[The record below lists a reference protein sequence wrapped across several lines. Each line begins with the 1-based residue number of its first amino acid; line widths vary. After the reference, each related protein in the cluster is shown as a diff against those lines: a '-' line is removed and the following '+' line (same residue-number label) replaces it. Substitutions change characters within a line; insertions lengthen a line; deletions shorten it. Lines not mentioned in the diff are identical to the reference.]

1 MVSETTGQKTDD
13 LHEWLL
19 RYIKRQRFIESLEW
33 VSSQIKAD
41 VDDGM
46 SYTKDVEKMT
56 VLRDAFKQQMQHVL
70 QEQ

>member
-33 VSSQIKAD
+33 VREQIKAD
-41 VDDGM
+41 VDDGAE
-46 SYTKDVEKMT
+46 YTKDAAKMS
-56 VLRDAFKQQMQHVL
+56 VLRETFQRQMNHVR